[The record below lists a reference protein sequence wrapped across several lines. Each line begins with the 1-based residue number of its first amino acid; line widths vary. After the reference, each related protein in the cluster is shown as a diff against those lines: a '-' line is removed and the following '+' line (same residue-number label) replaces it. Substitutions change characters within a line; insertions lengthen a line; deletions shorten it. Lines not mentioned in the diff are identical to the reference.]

1 MKNKEIFNILIL
13 EIGTNKSNLILTT
26 LEKIGYSCFVA
37 DTLELSYDIL
47 RMKSIDLVII
57 NASHSEEFEK
67 NVIMDVQNLTDCG
80 IVFLT
85 PEHSIS
91 KMEEFSKYNLLIYAI
106 KLGNILNIIKDIDN
120 LIGRLISNSRETI
133 MIVKRKSE
141 TRDLI
146 AELLRLRR
154 YDVILCQN
162 GASAWKKLDK
172 IEHLSIVLIDI
183 NLADMDGMDILKKAR
198 QIFSHNL
205 PVISIS
211 KYYDPFIL
219 QQNITNG
226 LSDFIKAPIEKLEF
240 SLKIDLWADNIKQKR
255 EIELGKLAVENALC
269 SFKALANATME
280 ALLMFENNICVD
292 VNEEA
297 IKMFAYK
304 NKEEMLGIHIL
315 DFVPKDLSKYDQ
327 EELLNKDVNHE
338 FETDMVKHDV
348 VLFPAQIKE
357 RNIQLR
363 NRDLK
368 IIAIL
373 DLTQIKRNENIL
385 HQQSKMASMGE
396 MMQNIAHQWRQP
408 LSAITLSASSIRLSH
423 EIGMLEDDEMY
434 EQLDGIIESAE
445 FLSNTIN
452 DFQNFLKENKQ
463 AIQFNLHDVVL
474 KVLKLIDGNM
484 KTNKITIVQEL
495 EVGITMVGLENELM
509 QVVLNIINN
518 AKDILVEKE
527 LEPKDR
533 MVILKTYKNKMNTH
547 GIIEIQDS
555 AGGVPKNILPKIF
568 EPYFTTKHKSQ
579 GTGLGLYMTHQ
590 MVIDHMY
597 GKIEVV
603 NQSFEYLGEK
613 YKGANFK
620 VIIPLDI
627 SQSKS

>member
-1 MKNKEIFNILIL
+1 MKNKENFNILIL
-13 EIGTNKSNLILTT
+13 EVGTNKSNLILTT

-47 RMKSIDLVII
+47 RMKPIDLVII
-57 NASHSEEFEK
+57 NGSNSGDFEK

-91 KMEEFSKYNLLIYAI
+91 KMEEFSKFNLLIYGI

-120 LIGRLISNSRETI
+120 LIGRLISNSSETI
-133 MIVKRKSE
+133 MIVKRKNE

-183 NLADMDGMDILKKAR
+183 SLADMDSMDILKKAR

-211 KYYDPFIL
+211 RYYDPFIL
-219 QQNITNG
+219 QENITNG

-255 EIELGKLAVENALC
+255 EIELQKKDIESVLN
-269 SFKALANATME
+269 SFRALANATME

-292 VNEEA
+292 VNDEA
-297 IKMFAYK
+297 TKMFGYK
-304 NKEEMLGIHIL
+304 NKNEMVGIHIL
-315 DFVPKDLSKYDQ
+315 DFVPKTLSSYDKK
-327 EELLNKDVNHE
+327 ELLKNDVNHE
-338 FETDMVKHDV
+338 FETDMVKNEDII
-348 VLFPAQIKE
+348 FPAQLKE
-357 RNIQLR
+357 RNIKLES
-363 NRDLK
+363 RDLK

-373 DLTQIKRNENIL
+373 DLTEIKRNENIL

-434 EQLDGIIESAE
+434 EQLDGIIEGAE
-445 FLSNTIN
+445 FLSDTIN
-452 DFQNFLKENKQ
+452 DFQNFLQENKQ
-463 AIQFNLHDVVL
+463 PIRFTLHDVVL
-474 KVLKLIDGNM
+474 KVLKLVDGNM
-484 KTNKITIVQEL
+484 KKNKITIVQGL
-495 EVGITMVGLENELM
+495 EEGIEMVGLENELM

-533 MVILKTYKNKMNTH
+533 IVVIKTYKNKMNTH

-568 EPYFTTKHKSQ
+568 EPYFTTKHQSQ

-590 MVIDHMY
+590 MVVDHML
-597 GKIEVV
+597 GTIEVI
-603 NQSFEYLGEK
+603 NQAFEYLGEK